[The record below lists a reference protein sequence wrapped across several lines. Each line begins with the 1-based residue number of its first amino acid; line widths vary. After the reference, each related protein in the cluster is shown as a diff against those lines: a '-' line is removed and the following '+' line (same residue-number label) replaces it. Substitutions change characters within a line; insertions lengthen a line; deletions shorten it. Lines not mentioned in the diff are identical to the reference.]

1 MRYILISLIIV
12 SFLIACG
19 RTDKATEMER
29 SDDSVINKFM
39 GSENVSRM
47 AGGQEDLTVEVDIS
61 KYENLSLDE
70 LKEQAVGTHW
80 MPLGLKYPD
89 KIAANVGNLVWFKGE
104 IDEIV
109 PFIEVDGGSS
119 ELKSIAGVD
128 GLPETRVGRNWVW
141 FCDFKRRPCNSPVL
155 LEYDAT
161 ETTHLHPGEKAI
173 VAGVIKSATKRSR
186 RIATGSYI
194 YDKVQDAPRM
204 KVVKIEIIQE

>member
-39 GSENVSRM
+39 GSENVSRVS
-47 AGGQEDLTVEVDIS
+47 GGKEDLTVEVDIS

-80 MPLGLKYPD
+80 MTLGLKYPD
-89 KIAANVGNLVWFKGE
+89 KIAENVGKLVWFKGE

-109 PFIEVDGGSS
+109 PFVEVDGGFDTIFTTPLCAFAPYKAV
-119 ELKSIAGVD
+119 EGPSI
-128 GLPETRVGRNWVW
+128 TSI
-141 FCDFKRRPCNSPVL
+141 F
-155 LEYDAT
+155 
-161 ETTHLHPGEKAI
+161 
-173 VAGVIKSATKRSR
+173 
-186 RIATGSYI
+186 
-194 YDKVQDAPRM
+194 
-204 KVVKIEIIQE
+204 